1 MEIKIKKPNDIYDL
15 VLLVIMLPLL
25 IVGVVC
31 FSFVVALLVVL
42 FIPIVII
49 MGFISL
55 LESLYGVLK
64 QLWQ

>member
-15 VLLVIMLPLL
+15 ALVVIMLPLL

-31 FSFVVALLVVL
+31 FSFVVILLVAL

-55 LESLYGVLK
+55 LESLWNILK
-64 QLWQ
+64 ELWQ

>member
-1 MEIKIKKPNDIYDL
+1 MKIKINKPNDIYDL
-15 VLLVIMLPLL
+15 ALVTIMLPLL

-31 FSFVVALLVVL
+31 VSFVEVLLVAL

-55 LESLYGVLK
+55 LESLWNVLK
-64 QLWQ
+64 ELWQ

>member
-15 VLLVIMLPLL
+15 ALVAIMLPLL

-31 FSFVVALLVVL
+31 FSLVVVLLVAL

-55 LESLYGVLK
+55 LESLWNVLK
-64 QLWQ
+64 ELWQ

>member
-15 VLLVIMLPLL
+15 ALVAIMLPLL

-31 FSFVVALLVVL
+31 FSFVVVLLVAL

-49 MGFISL
+49 TGFISL
-55 LESLYGVLK
+55 LESLWNILK
-64 QLWQ
+64 ELWQ

>member
-25 IVGVVC
+25 IVGVIC
-31 FSFVVALLVVL
+31 FSFIMTLLIAL

-49 MGFISL
+49 AGFISL
-55 LESLYGVLK
+55 LESLWNVLK
-64 QLWQ
+64 QLWL

>member
-15 VLLVIMLPLL
+15 ALVAIMLPLW
-25 IVGVVC
+25 IVGVIC
-31 FSFVVALLVVL
+31 FSSVVALLIAL

-55 LESLYGVLK
+55 LESLWNVLK
-64 QLWQ
+64 ELWQ

>member
-15 VLLVIMLPLL
+15 VLLVVMLPLL

-31 FSFVVALLVVL
+31 FSFIVALIVAL
-42 FIPIVII
+42 FIPILII

-55 LESLYGVLK
+55 LESLWNILK
-64 QLWQ
+64 ELWQ

>member
-15 VLLVIMLPLL
+15 ALVAIMLPLL

-31 FSFVVALLVVL
+31 FSFVVVLLLAL

-55 LESLYGVLK
+55 LESLWNILK
-64 QLWQ
+64 KLWQ

>member
-1 MEIKIKKPNDIYDL
+1 MEIKINKPNDIYDL

-31 FSFVVALLVVL
+31 FSFVVALLIAL

-55 LESLYGVLK
+55 LESLWNVLK
-64 QLWQ
+64 ELWQ

>member
-1 MEIKIKKPNDIYDL
+1 MQIKIKKPNDIYDL
-15 VLLVIMLPLL
+15 VLLVVMLPLL

-49 MGFISL
+49 TGFISL
-55 LESLYGVLK
+55 LESLWNTLK
-64 QLWQ
+64 ELWQ

>member
-15 VLLVIMLPLL
+15 ALLIIMLPLL

-31 FSFVVALLVVL
+31 FSFVVALLVAL

-55 LESLYGVLK
+55 LESSWNVLK
-64 QLWQ
+64 ELWQ

>member
-1 MEIKIKKPNDIYDL
+1 MKIKIKKPNDIYDL

-31 FSFVVALLVVL
+31 FSFVVALLIAL

-49 MGFISL
+49 TGFISL
-55 LESLYGVLK
+55 LESLWNVLK
-64 QLWQ
+64 EL

>member
-1 MEIKIKKPNDIYDL
+1 MEIKINKPNDIYDL
-15 VLLVIMLPLL
+15 VLVAIMLPLL

-31 FSFVVALLVVL
+31 VSFVVVLLVAL

-55 LESLYGVLK
+55 LESLWNILK
-64 QLWQ
+64 ELWQ

>member
-15 VLLVIMLPLL
+15 ALVAIMLPLL

-31 FSFVVALLVVL
+31 FSFVVVLLVAL
-42 FIPIVII
+42 FIPIVIF

-55 LESLYGVLK
+55 LESLWNVLK
-64 QLWQ
+64 ELWQ

>member
-1 MEIKIKKPNDIYDL
+1 MKIKIKKPNDIYDL

-31 FSFVVALLVVL
+31 FSSIMALLIAL
-42 FIPIVII
+42 FIPILII

-55 LESLYGVLK
+55 LESLRNVLK
-64 QLWQ
+64 ELWQ

>member
-1 MEIKIKKPNDIYDL
+1 MRIKINKPNDIYDL
-15 VLLVIMLPLL
+15 ALLVIMLPLL

-31 FSFVVALLVVL
+31 VSFVVVLLIAL

-55 LESLYGVLK
+55 LESLWDVLK
-64 QLWQ
+64 ELWL

>member
-42 FIPIVII
+42 FIPIAII
-49 MGFISL
+49 AGFSSL
-55 LESLYGVLK
+55 LESLCNILME
-64 QLWQ
+64 LWQ

>member
-1 MEIKIKKPNDIYDL
+1 MEIKINKPNDIYDL

-31 FSFVVALLVVL
+31 VSFVVVLLVAL

-55 LESLYGVLK
+55 LESLWNVLK
-64 QLWQ
+64 ELWQ

>member
-15 VLLVIMLPLL
+15 VLLVIMLALL

-31 FSFVVALLVVL
+31 FSFVVALLIAL

-55 LESLYGVLK
+55 LESLWNILK
-64 QLWQ
+64 ELWQ

>member
-15 VLLVIMLPLL
+15 ALLAVMLPLL
-25 IVGVVC
+25 IVGVICV
-31 FSFVVALLVVL
+31 SSVVALLIAL

-55 LESLYGVLK
+55 LESLWNVLK
-64 QLWQ
+64 ELWQ

>member
-31 FSFVVALLVVL
+31 FSFVVVLLVAL

-49 MGFISL
+49 TGFISL
-55 LESLYGVLK
+55 LESLWNILK
-64 QLWQ
+64 ELW

>member
-15 VLLVIMLPLL
+15 ALLAIMLPLL
-25 IVGVVC
+25 IVGVICV
-31 FSFVVALLVVL
+31 SSVVALLIAL

-55 LESLYGVLK
+55 LESLWNVLK
-64 QLWQ
+64 ELWQ

>member
-15 VLLVIMLPLL
+15 VLLVIMLPPL

>member
-15 VLLVIMLPLL
+15 ALIAIMLPLL

-31 FSFVVALLVVL
+31 FFFIVALLIAL

-49 MGFISL
+49 IGFISL